1 MSDVAWELA
10 VSTEMLW
17 KHSHSN
23 VRRIGNRVV
32 GGPMAICHTVHE
44 SGVVGLALHAM
55 VDYCLICIG
64 EIRGSKFL
72 EEKESKRDDSARSH
86 CV

>member
-23 VRRIGNRVV
+23 VRRIRNRVV
-32 GGPMAICHTVHE
+32 GEPMAICNTVYE
-44 SGVVGLALHAM
+44 SCGLSTA
-55 VDYCLICIG
+55 CSG
-64 EIRGSKFL
+64 ELLSYMNEVRRSKFL
-72 EEKESKRDDSARSH
+72 GGKEGKRDDSARSRW
-86 CV
+86 V